1 MEIHDVKFSSCMLD
15 LDLSSRMQRVGQIM
29 CVSVSDEASHM
40 GTWEYGYEIW
50 KWNNIILHASML
62 IQSQPLGTLELCC
75 PKTTEFGQVL
85 ASAWDRNERGSKVPD
100 STCWKSGKARGNTL
114 DDSRRLAGIHRT
126 IPEGSG
132 ANKSSLE
139 ASRLSL
145 SCVFSSFEKDSF
157 WIAVLPSS
165 LF

>member
-1 MEIHDVKFSSCMLD
+1 
-15 LDLSSRMQRVGQIM
+15 
-29 CVSVSDEASHM
+29 
-40 GTWEYGYEIW
+40 
-50 KWNNIILHASML
+50 ML

-75 PKTTEFGQVL
+75 TKTTEFGQVL
-85 ASAWDRNERGSKVPD
+85 ACAWDRNERGSKVPD

-114 DDSRRLAGIHRT
+114 DDSRIHRT

-132 ANKSSLE
+132 TNKSSLE
-139 ASRLSL
+139 ALRLSL